1 MATFGVRGGLG
12 GYAGRL
18 FLLISATRGRSGHSI
33 LAAWDESSP
42 ATGSGWGATSRKGKV
57 SMKVLKTF
65 SLAAGILLSLAAV
78 GTATPAQAQEP
89 HYLAAISELRAARD
103 YIQADNRAGFN
114 ELRHHANL
122 EIDAALKE
130 IKMAAWDDGKNTRFV
145 PRSGGGAPWAP
156 MHDAKHW
163 LDLAKEQVQQGVD
176 TPANT
181 GLRDRASMHIAAA
194 ANAVEHMIH
203 IEDAGR

>member
-1 MATFGVRGGLG
+1 
-12 GYAGRL
+12 
-18 FLLISATRGRSGHSI
+18 
-33 LAAWDESSP
+33 
-42 ATGSGWGATSRKGKV
+42 
-57 SMKVLKTF
+57 MKLLKTF
-65 SLAAGILLSLAAV
+65 SLAGCVLLALAAI
-78 GTATPAQAQEP
+78 GTAKPAQAQEP
-89 HYLAAISELRAARD
+89 HYLAALSELRAARD
-103 YIQADNRAGFN
+103 YIQADNRQGFN
-114 ELRHHANL
+114 DLRHQAD
-122 EIDAALKE
+122 EAIDAALKE
-130 IKMAAWDDGKNTRFV
+130 IKMAAWDDGKNTRFT
-145 PRSGGGAPWAP
+145 PRTGGGPWAP